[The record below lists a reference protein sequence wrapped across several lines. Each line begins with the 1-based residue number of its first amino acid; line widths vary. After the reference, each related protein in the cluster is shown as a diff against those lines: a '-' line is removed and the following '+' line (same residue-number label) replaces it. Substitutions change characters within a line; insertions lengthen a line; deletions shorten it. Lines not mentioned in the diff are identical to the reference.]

1 MDREDL
7 VYLDES
13 GVKLG
18 TTRQMAYS
26 EIGTRAYSSNSE
38 TSKHF
43 TLVGALTFNGLIAP
57 MTLDGYIDGDAF
69 LVYIQH
75 FLIPSLIPGQTVIM
89 DRLSVHKLPFVK
101 SLIESVGCFFLLLPP
116 YSPDLNPIELAW
128 SKIKSSIRS
137 LSPLSRDSLE
147 DSFSFA
153 ISSLSSDDCSSFFAH
168 SDLCLLFE

>member
-18 TTRQMAYS
+18 ITRQMAYS
-26 EIGTRAYSSNSE
+26 EIGTRAFSSNSE

-43 TLVGALTFNGLIAP
+43 TLVGALTLNGLIAP
-57 MTLDGYIDGDAF
+57 MTLNGYIDGDAF

-101 SLIESVGCFFLLLPP
+101 SLIEQ
-116 YSPDLNPIELAW
+116 AW

-147 DSFSFA
+147 DSFSVA